1 MINDNFFVFL
11 QQIYQTSMIMKKIF
25 VALVAF
31 VVLCACSNEPQ
42 YLNYR
47 GLSMGMPFK
56 AFYDSLTSRGF
67 ALDSARSDSD
77 LTNVVM
83 RNPNELYHLVL
94 AQQNDTLKMIQE
106 TYELS
111 TNDSTRN
118 LWQQIR
124 DNLEKE
130 LDAWPNCPQLG
141 DDHKVAKFE
150 TDGGFITV
158 TLKNTYTPTLN
169 VLYQA
174 K

>member
-1 MINDNFFVFL
+1 M
-11 QQIYQTSMIMKKIF
+11 QQNYQTNMHMKKI
-25 VALVAF
+25 LVAIMAF
-31 VVLCACSNEPQ
+31 FFFFSCSSEPE

-47 GLSMGMPFK
+47 GLSMGMSFK

-83 RNPNELYHLVL
+83 TNPNEKYHLVL
-94 AQQNDTLKMIQE
+94 AQQHDTLKMIQE

-124 DNLEKE
+124 DGLEKE
-130 LDAWPNCPQLG
+130 LNAWPNCPVLG

-169 VLYQA
+169 VLYQT

>member
-1 MINDNFFVFL
+1 
-11 QQIYQTSMIMKKIF
+11 MKKF
-25 VALVAF
+25 LLAVVAF
-31 VVLCACSNEPQ
+31 LVLCACSSEPQ

-56 AFYDSLTSRGF
+56 AFYDSLMNRGF
-67 ALDSARSDSD
+67 ALDSARSDSA

-83 RNPNELYHLVL
+83 RKSGELYHLVL

-118 LWQQIR
+118 LWQQIH

-130 LDAWPNCPQLG
+130 LNAWPNCPHLG

-169 VLYQA
+169 VLYQT

>member
-1 MINDNFFVFL
+1 M
-11 QQIYQTSMIMKKIF
+11 QQNYQTSMIMKKI
-25 VALVAF
+25 LV
-31 VVLCACSNEPQ
+31 VVVTFLALCACSSEPD

-56 AFYDSLTSRGF
+56 AFYDSLTNRGF

-83 RNPNELYHLVL
+83 RNPGELYHLVL

-124 DNLEKE
+124 DETEKE
-130 LDAWPNCPQLG
+130 LGTWPNMPKRG

-150 TDGGFITV
+150 TDGGFITI
-158 TLKNTYTPTLN
+158 TLLNTYKPTLT
-169 VLYQA
+169 VLYQQ

>member
-1 MINDNFFVFL
+1 
-11 QQIYQTSMIMKKIF
+11 MKKIF
-25 VALVAF
+25 VALMAF
-31 VVLCACSNEPQ
+31 GMLCACSSEPV
-42 YLNYR
+42 YLNYH

-56 AFYDSLTSRGF
+56 AFYDSLTNRGF
-67 ALDSARSDSD
+67 ALDSARSDSA

-83 RNPNELYHLVL
+83 TNPDEKYHLVL
-94 AQQNDTLKMIQE
+94 GQQNDTLKMIQE

-118 LWQQIR
+118 LWQKLR

-130 LDAWPNCPQLG
+130 LDAWPNCPVLG

>member
-1 MINDNFFVFL
+1 MFTGSILLLALMMVPDDADTIRSERIDEVV
-11 QQIYQTSMIMKKIF
+11 ITS
-25 VALVAF
+25 
-31 VVLCACSNEPQ
+31 N
-42 YLNYR
+42 
-47 GLSMGMPFK
+47 
-56 AFYDSLTSRGF
+56 
-67 ALDSARSDSD
+67 SARSDSD

-83 RNPNELYHLVL
+83 RNPSEKYHLVL

-118 LWQQIR
+118 LWQQLR
-124 DNLEKE
+124 DGLEKE
-130 LDAWPNCPQLG
+130 LNAWPNCPVLG

-169 VLYQA
+169 VLYQT

>member
-1 MINDNFFVFL
+1 M
-11 QQIYQTSMIMKKIF
+11 QQNYQTSMIMKKIL

-31 VVLCACSNEPQ
+31 LALCACSSEPQ

-56 AFYDSLTSRGF
+56 AFYDS
-67 ALDSARSDSD
+67 
-77 LTNVVM
+77 
-83 RNPNELYHLVL
+83 LVL

-118 LWQQIR
+118 LWQQLR

-130 LDAWPNCPQLG
+130 LDAWPNCPVLG

-150 TDGGFITV
+150 TEGGFITV

-169 VLYQA
+169 VLYQT

>member
-1 MINDNFFVFL
+1 
-11 QQIYQTSMIMKKIF
+11 MIMKKII

-31 VVLCACSNEPQ
+31 LALCACSSEPQ

-56 AFYDSLTSRGF
+56 AFYDSLTNRGF
-67 ALDSARSDSD
+67 AIDSARSDSAM
-77 LTNVVM
+77 TNVVM
-83 RNPNELYHLVL
+83 RNPNEIYHLVL

-118 LWQQIR
+118 LWQKMR
-124 DNLEKE
+124 DDLEKE
-130 LDAWPNCPQLG
+130 LGSWPNMPKRG

-150 TDGGFITV
+150 TDGGFITL
-158 TLKNTYTPTLN
+158 TLMNTYSPTLN
-169 VLYQA
+169 VLYQT

>member
-1 MINDNFFVFL
+1 M
-11 QQIYQTSMIMKKIF
+11 
-25 VALVAF
+25 
-31 VVLCACSNEPQ
+31 
-42 YLNYR
+42 
-47 GLSMGMPFK
+47 
-56 AFYDSLTSRGF
+56 
-67 ALDSARSDSD
+67 
-77 LTNVVM
+77 TNVVM
-83 RNPNELYHLVL
+83 RNPGELYHLVL

-130 LDAWPNCPQLG
+130 LNAWPNCPHLG

-169 VLYQA
+169 VLYQT

>member
-1 MINDNFFVFL
+1 
-11 QQIYQTSMIMKKIF
+11 MKKIF

-31 VVLCACSNEPQ
+31 VMLCACSGEPE

-56 AFYDSLTSRGF
+56 AFYDSLMNRGF

-83 RNPNELYHLVL
+83 TNPGEKYHLVL
-94 AQQNDTLKMIQE
+94 AQQHDTLKMIQE

-124 DNLEKE
+124 DGLEKE
-130 LDAWPNCPQLG
+130 LDAWPNCPVLG

-150 TDGGFITV
+150 TEGGFITL
-158 TLKNTYTPTLN
+158 TLENTYTPTLQ
-169 VLYQA
+169 VLYE
-174 K
+174 KK

>member
-1 MINDNFFVFL
+1 
-11 QQIYQTSMIMKKIF
+11 MKKIF
-25 VALVAF
+25 IVLVA
-31 VVLCACSNEPQ
+31 VVALCACSSEPQ

-47 GLSMGMPFK
+47 GLSMGLPFK
-56 AFYDSLTSRGF
+56 TFCDSLMARGF
-67 ALDSARSDSD
+67 VIDSARSDSA

-83 RNPNELYHLVL
+83 TNPKELYHLVM
-94 AQQNDTLKMIQE
+94 AQQNDTLQMVQE
-106 TYELS
+106 SYELS

-124 DNLEKE
+124 DNTEKE
-130 LDAWPNCPQLG
+130 LGTWPNMPKRG

-158 TLKNTYTPTLN
+158 TLMNTYKPTLT
-169 VLYQA
+169 VLYQQ

>member
-1 MINDNFFVFL
+1 
-11 QQIYQTSMIMKKIF
+11 MKKIF

-31 VVLCACSNEPQ
+31 LALCACSSEPE

-56 AFYDSLTSRGF
+56 AFYDSLTNRGF
-67 ALDSARSDSD
+67 ALDSARSDSA

-83 RNPNELYHLVL
+83 RNPGELYHLVL

-124 DNLEKE
+124 DETEKE
-130 LDAWPNCPQLG
+130 LGTWPNMPKRG
-141 DDHKVAKFE
+141 DDHKVE
-150 TDGGFITV
+150 TDGGFITI
-158 TLKNTYTPTLN
+158 TLLNTYKPTLT
-169 VLYQA
+169 VLYQQ

>member
-1 MINDNFFVFL
+1 
-11 QQIYQTSMIMKKIF
+11 MKKF
-25 VALVAF
+25 LLAVVAF
-31 VVLCACSNEPQ
+31 LVLCACSSEPQ
-42 YLNYR
+42 YLNNR

-56 AFYDSLTSRGF
+56 AFYDSLMNRGF
-67 ALDSARSDSD
+67 ALDSARSDSA

-83 RNPNELYHLVL
+83 RKSGELYHLVL

-130 LDAWPNCPQLG
+130 LNSWPNCPHLG

-169 VLYQA
+169 VLYQT

>member
-1 MINDNFFVFL
+1 
-11 QQIYQTSMIMKKIF
+11 MKKF
-25 VALVAF
+25 LLAVVAF
-31 VVLCACSNEPQ
+31 LVLCACSSEPQ

-56 AFYDSLTSRGF
+56 AFYDSLMNRGF
-67 ALDSARSDSD
+67 ALDSARSDSA

-83 RNPNELYHLVL
+83 RKSGELYHLVL

-130 LDAWPNCPQLG
+130 LNAWPNCPHLG

-158 TLKNTYTPTLN
+158 TLHNTYTPTLN
-169 VLYQA
+169 VLYQT

>member
-1 MINDNFFVFL
+1 
-11 QQIYQTSMIMKKIF
+11 MKKF
-25 VALVAF
+25 LLAVVAF
-31 VVLCACSNEPQ
+31 LVLCACSSEPQ

-56 AFYDSLTSRGF
+56 AFYDSLMNRGF
-67 ALDSARSDSD
+67 ALDSASSDSV

-83 RNPNELYHLVL
+83 RKSGELYHLVL

-130 LDAWPNCPQLG
+130 LNAWPNCPHLG

-169 VLYQA
+169 VLYQT

>member
-1 MINDNFFVFL
+1 
-11 QQIYQTSMIMKKIF
+11 MKKIF

-31 VVLCACSNEPQ
+31 VVLCACSSEPQ

-56 AFYDSLTSRGF
+56 AFYDSLTNRGF

-83 RNPNELYHLVL
+83 RNPGELYHLVL
-94 AQQNDTLKMIQE
+94 AQQNDTLKMVQE

-118 LWQQIR
+118 LWQKFR
-124 DNLEKE
+124 DETEKE
-130 LDAWPNCPQLG
+130 LGTWPNMPKRG

-150 TDGGFITV
+150 TDGGFITI
-158 TLKNTYTPTLN
+158 TLLNTYKPTLT
-169 VLYQA
+169 VLYQQ

>member
-1 MINDNFFVFL
+1 
-11 QQIYQTSMIMKKIF
+11 MKKVF

-31 VVLCACSNEPQ
+31 LALCACSSEPQ

-47 GLSMGMPFK
+47 GLSMGMSFK
-56 AFYDSLTSRGF
+56 TFYDSLTNRGF
-67 ALDSARSDSD
+67 ALDSARSDSA

-83 RNPNELYHLVL
+83 RKSGELYHLVL

-130 LDAWPNCPQLG
+130 LNAWPNCPHLG

-169 VLYQA
+169 VLYQT

>member
-1 MINDNFFVFL
+1 M
-11 QQIYQTSMIMKKIF
+11 QQNYQTSMIMKKI
-25 VALVAF
+25 LVA
-31 VVLCACSNEPQ
+31 VVAFLALCACSSEPA

-47 GLSMGMPFK
+47 GLSMGMSFK
-56 AFYDSLTSRGF
+56 AF
-67 ALDSARSDSD
+67 
-77 LTNVVM
+77 
-83 RNPNELYHLVL
+83 HLVL

-124 DNLEKE
+124 DGLEKE
-130 LDAWPNCPQLG
+130 LNAWPNCPVLG

-169 VLYQA
+169 VLYQT

>member
-1 MINDNFFVFL
+1 L
-11 QQIYQTSMIMKKIF
+11 QQNYQTSMIMKKI
-25 VALVAF
+25 LVA
-31 VVLCACSNEPQ
+31 VVAFLALCACSSEPE

-56 AFYDSLTSRGF
+56 AFYDSLTNRGF
-67 ALDSARSDSD
+67 AIDSARSDSA

-83 RNPNELYHLVL
+83 RNPGEKYHLVL

-124 DNLEKE
+124 DGLEKE
-130 LDAWPNCPQLG
+130 LNAWPNCPVLG

-169 VLYQA
+169 VLYQT

>member
-1 MINDNFFVFL
+1 
-11 QQIYQTSMIMKKIF
+11 MIMKKI
-25 VALVAF
+25 LVA
-31 VVLCACSNEPQ
+31 VVAFLAFCACSSEPQ

-56 AFYDSLTSRGF
+56 AFYDSLTNRGF
-67 ALDSARSDSD
+67 AIDSARSDSD

-83 RNPNELYHLVL
+83 KNPGELYHLVL

-118 LWQQIR
+118 LWQKFR
-124 DNLEKE
+124 DETEKE
-130 LDAWPNCPQLG
+130 LGTWPNMPKRG

-150 TDGGFITV
+150 TDGGFITI
-158 TLKNTYTPTLN
+158 TLLNTYKPTLT
-169 VLYQA
+169 VLYQQ